1 MQITIQGLCLQE
13 KTVLSTQTIA
23 DGDSVLLYLDV
34 RRTYM
39 VKVQKGQTFHTHKG
53 YLKFDDIIGKD
64 YGAMFKSSLGVNFT
78 ILKPQLSDYILK
90 SARNTQIIY
99 AKDAALIVMYSGIG
113 PGSRV
118 VESGTGTG
126 ALTTALA
133 HYVQP
138 NGKVYTYDIRE
149 ESQKT
154 AEKNLKRS
162 GHIDLVEM
170 KIKDITIGI
179 DQHDVDA
186 VILDLAVPWLVIP
199 HAYEALKPSGAIVSF
214 SPTIDQVVKT
224 VEALREHNFVCI
236 ETFECIMRGMQIERG
251 KTRPQTL
258 MTGHTGYIT
267 HARKVIKPPTTEQTT
282 ENQAQPTPTTT
293 EPQPETENQTDIDI
307 EPETELNNE
316 NETETTT

>member
-1 MQITIQGLCLQE
+1 MITRRLL
-13 KTVLSTQTIA
+13 KLSTQIIA
-23 DGDSVLLYLDV
+23 DGDTVLLYLDY

-39 VKVQKGQTFHTHKG
+39 VKVQAGQTFHTHKG
-53 YLKFDDIIGKD
+53 YLKFDDMIGKE
-64 YGAMFKSSLGVNFT
+64 YGTMFQSSLGVNFAV
-78 ILKPQLSDYILK
+78 LKPQLTDYILK

-138 NGKVYTYDIRE
+138 NGKIYTYDIRP

-162 GHIDLVEM
+162 GHSHLVE
-170 KIKDITIGI
+170 IATKDITLGI
-179 DQHDVDA
+179 DQTDVDA
-186 VILDLAVPWLVIP
+186 VVLDLAIPWLVIP
-199 HAYEALKPSGAIVSF
+199 HAYNALKPSGTLVSF

-224 VEALREHNFVCI
+224 VEALKEHNFINI
-236 ETFECIMRGMQIERG
+236 ETFECIMRGMQTERG
-251 KTRPQTL
+251 KVRPQTL

-267 HARKVIKPPTTEQTT
+267 HARKVTKPAVT
-282 ENQAQPTPTTT
+282 
-293 EPQPETENQTDIDI
+293 
-307 EPETELNNE
+307 EPETQEPITAPPFEQSTVTEPVSKELIIHESDRTNE
-316 NETETTT
+316 I